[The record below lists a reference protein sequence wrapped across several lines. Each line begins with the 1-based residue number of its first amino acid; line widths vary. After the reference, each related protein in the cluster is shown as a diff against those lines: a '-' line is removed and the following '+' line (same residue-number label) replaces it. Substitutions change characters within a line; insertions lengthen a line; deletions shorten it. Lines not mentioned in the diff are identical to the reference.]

1 MRVALVYDRVN
12 KWGGAERV
20 LLALHELFPD
30 APLFTSVYDQE
41 KASWAKVFEETGQ
54 KIKTSF
60 LQRFTFARGSHEFF
74 ASVMPVA
81 FESFDFNEY
90 DVVISV
96 TSEFAKSIITKP
108 ETRHISIILT
118 PTRYLWSGYDHY
130 FKNKMLRAV
139 SLPVVRYLRSVDKTV
154 AHRPDELIGISKEV
168 QDRIKK
174 YYGRSSVLV
183 YPPVD
188 VHTIKNKKQSTEH
201 LVSHSYFLVV
211 SRLVSYKK
219 IDIAIE
225 AANELKIPLII
236 IGEGRDK
243 QRLQKIA
250 GTTITFAG
258 FVSEE
263 QLVEYYRRAQALI
276 FPGEE
281 DFGIV
286 MVEAQLHGLP
296 VIAYNAGGAKEIVIA
311 GKTGELF
318 DKQNEESLVKI
329 LKNFDKTR
337 YNSKSSI
344 ANAQRFSKENF
355 KKSIKAV
362 IDKKNK

>member
-1 MRVALVYDRVN
+1 MKVALVYDRVN

-30 APLFTSVYDQE
+30 APLYTSVYNPQ
-41 KASWAKVFEETGQ
+41 KASWAKVFE
-54 KIKTSF
+54 KNNHIHVSF
-60 LQRFTFARGSHEFF
+60 LQSFTFARNAHEFF

-81 FESFDFNEY
+81 FESFDFSEY

-108 ETRHISIILT
+108 QTRHISIILT

-130 FKNKMLRAV
+130 FHNRVLRIV
-139 SLPVVRYLRSVDKTV
+139 SLPVVKYLRSVDKTI

-168 QDRIKK
+168 QNRIKK

-188 VHTIKNKKQSTEH
+188 TASKIQLANKKD
-201 LVSHSYFLVV
+201 LDVPYFLVV

-219 IDIAIE
+219 IDLAIQV
-225 AANELKIPLII
+225 ANKLKLSLKI

-243 QRLQKIA
+243 KRLQKMA
-250 GTTITFAG
+250 GPTIEFLG
-258 FVSEE
+258 FVSENE
-263 QLVEYYRRAQALI
+263 LSQYYTNAQALI

-286 MVEAQLHGLP
+286 MVEAQMHGLP
-296 VIAYNAGGAKEIVIA
+296 VVAYNAGGAKEIVIQ

-318 DKQNEESLVKI
+318 EKQNDESLVKI

-355 KKSIKAV
+355 KKSIQTV

>member
-1 MRVALVYDRVN
+1 MRVALVYDRIN

-30 APLFTSVYDQE
+30 APLYTSVYNQE
-41 KASWAKVFEETGQ
+41 KAEWANVFEKKGQ
-54 KIKTSF
+54 KIQTSF
-60 LQRFTFARGSHEFF
+60 LQRFTLARESHELFG
-74 ASVMPVA
+74 SVMPIT
-81 FESFDFNEY
+81 FESFDFSEY

-108 ETRHISIILT
+108 ETHHISIILT

-130 FKNKMLRAV
+130 FRNRLLRIV
-139 SLPVVRYLRSVDKTV
+139 SSPIVKYLRSVDKTV
-154 AHRPDELIGISKEV
+154 AHRPDTLIGISKEV

-188 VHTIKNKKQSTEH
+188 KAFDITLKKNDEQDTKR
-201 LVSHSYFLVV
+201 YFLVV

-219 IDIAIE
+219 IDIAIK
-225 AANELKIPLII
+225 AANELHLPLLI
-236 IGEGRDK
+236 IGEGHDK
-243 QRLQKIA
+243 KRLQKMA
-250 GTTITFAG
+250 GSTIEFLG
-258 FVSEE
+258 FVPEKELSH
-263 QLVEYYRRAQALI
+263 YYNNAQALL

-286 MVEAQLHGLP
+286 MVEAQMHGLP
-296 VIAYNAGGAKEIVIA
+296 VIAYNAGGANEIVIQ

-318 DKQNEESLVKI
+318 DKQNVESLVKI

-355 KKSIKAV
+355 KKNIRAV
-362 IDKKNK
+362 VDKKNK